1 MIWGSE
7 QGGRIYFY
15 SSTPKRQLAELI
27 LATRDEGR
35 GADLSGG
42 GRFGILLCFQLLLF
56 SLYIEEDYAV
66 DYAVV
71 KRVLLGTKEE
81 FITKELTGC
90 VRRRA
95 NSVLQGMCSNICFKL
110 AV

>member
-7 QGGRIYFY
+7 QGEQIYFY
-15 SSTPKRQLAELI
+15 PSAPKRQLAELI

-66 DYAVV
+66 V

>member
-1 MIWGSE
+1 M
-7 QGGRIYFY
+7 
-15 SSTPKRQLAELI
+15 AELI

-56 SLYIEEDYAV
+56 SLHIEE

-71 KRVLLGTKEE
+71 KRVLLGTKEG

-90 VRRRA
+90 VLRRA
-95 NSVLQGMCSNICFKL
+95 NSVLQGMRSNICFKL
-110 AV
+110 ALRK